1 MSAGMTPMQS
11 RGLAASL
18 LVLLFVGAVA
28 LFIAPILILHHR
40 YDNAIAQQQN
50 LLERYQRMIAQKP
63 QIEATL
69 EAVKRHNGRRF
80 FLKNTATNL
89 AGAELQELVR
99 AGIESSGGRVTTSQ
113 NIAPKESGDY
123 HQITVNVQFSATT
136 ESLQKALQSLE
147 SRTPYLII
155 ESLTLR
161 PVNVN
166 RTFKPA
172 PGREPEVNAQVEVTG
187 WTYRNS
193 ENGGAS

>member
-1 MSAGMTPMQS
+1 MSGMTPMQS
-11 RGLAASL
+11 RGLAAFL
-18 LVLLFVGAVA
+18 LVLVLVGVLALFV
-28 LFIAPILILHHR
+28 APTWVLHRR
-40 YDNAIAQQQN
+40 YDNAIAQQQD
-50 LLERYQRMIAQKP
+50 LLGRYQRMIAQKP
-63 QIEATL
+63 QIEAML
-69 EAVKRHNGRRF
+69 EAVKQHNGRRF

-136 ESLQKALQSLE
+136 ENLQKALQALE

-161 PVNVN
+161 PMNVN

-172 PGREPEVNAQVEVTG
+172 PGREPEINAQIEVSG
-187 WTYRNS
+187 WTYRDS